1 MEEIFNQNLQKRV
14 MRRVHAIWF
23 LKQVGPI
30 LFLEMPVLLAVGLW
44 EIARAFFVARIVEN
58 FITSVHSGSVMAI
71 VNFVGSAIYSASD
84 NLVPVAIAGISLG
97 LFMILAYK
105 LIRNFTQL
113 VLIRI

>member
-1 MEEIFNQNLQKRV
+1 
-14 MRRVHAIWF
+14 
-23 LKQVGPI
+23 
-30 LFLEMPVLLAVGLW
+30 
-44 EIARAFFVARIVEN
+44 
-58 FITSVHSGSVMAI
+58 

>member
-1 MEEIFNQNLQKRV
+1 MDNKNLQKRV
-14 MRRVHAIWF
+14 MRRVYGIWF

-30 LFLEMPVLLAVGLW
+30 LLLEMPVLLAVGLW

-58 FITSVHSGSVMAI
+58 FIISIRSGSVANI
-71 VNFVGSAIYSASD
+71 VNFVGSALYSASEHF
-84 NLVPVAIAGISLG
+84 VPVAVAGVAIG

-113 VLIRI
+113 ALVRI